1 MRTLRSLSVA
11 LAAAAL
17 LVPGLGQVA
26 RAQSILRDAETEQ
39 FFRDTTHNLVLAA
52 GLDPRHVQIVM
63 INDPSINAFVAGGQN
78 VFVHS
83 GLITSAEN
91 VNEVQGVLA
100 HELGHIAGGHNVRFG
115 EGAGPATNISLLS
128 LIGAAALVAVGAGTA
143 AMGVLGLGTNVAQ
156 NKFLSFTRDQESRTD
171 QAGAQYLSKAG
182 ISGKGSIAFFQRL
195 QAQEYRLAIPQAN
208 EYARTHPLS
217 GTRIANLEAVYKADP
232 AWNTPP
238 DPRLNAEFL
247 RIKGKL
253 IGFVEDPPRVMQIY
267 PESNTSAGARYARA
281 YAWHRSAYHDQ
292 ANREI
297 DQLLKTAPNDP
308 YYLEL
313 KGQILLESGKP
324 KEAVPVLRAAVKNA
338 PNEPL
343 IMTLLGHALIST
355 EDPKDFA
362 EAEPLLKAAIARD
375 RDNPFAWYQLGTIYD
390 RKGDEPRAALAAAER
405 YSLQGNAQGAA
416 MNARLAMNGLP
427 RGSPDWIRADDIAL
441 VAGDTLAN
449 TKKKRR

>member
-1 MRTLRSLSVA
+1 MRALRSLSLA

-17 LVPGLGQVA
+17 LVPTLGSVA

-39 FFRDTTHNLVLAA
+39 FFRDASHDLIVAA
-52 GLDPRHVQIVM
+52 GLDPRNVQIVLV
-63 INDPSINAFVAGGQN
+63 NDNSINAFVAGGQN
-78 VFVHS
+78 IFIHS
-83 GLITSAEN
+83 GLITSADN
-91 VNEVQGVLA
+91 VNELQGVIA
-100 HELGHIAGGHNVRFG
+100 HEIGHISGGHGVRYG

-128 LIGAAALVAVGAGTA
+128 LIGAAALVAAGAGTA
-143 AMGVLGLGTNVAQ
+143 AMGLLGLGTNVAQ

-171 QAGAQYLSKAG
+171 QAGAQFLSKAQL
-182 ISGKGSIAFFQRL
+182 SGKGSIAFFERL
-195 QAQEYRLAIPQAN
+195 QAQEYRLAIPQTN

-247 RIKGKL
+247 RVKGKL
-253 IGFVEDPPRVMQIY
+253 AGFVDTPQRVMQQF
-267 PESNTSAGARYARA
+267 PETDSSAGARYARA
-281 YAWHRSAYHDQ
+281 YAWHRSAYSDQ
-292 ANREI
+292 ALREV
-297 DQLLKTAPNDP
+297 DSLLKMAPNDP

-313 KGQILLESGKP
+313 KGQILLESGKA
-324 KEAVPVLRAAVKNA
+324 KEAVPVLRAAVKAA
-338 PNEPL
+338 PNEAL

-355 EDPKDFA
+355 EDSKDLA
-362 EAEPLLKAAIARD
+362 EAEPLLKSAIARD

-405 YSLQGNAQGAA
+405 YSLQGNAMGAA
-416 MNARLAMNGLP
+416 TSARIAMNGLP

-441 VAGDTLAN
+441 VAGDALAN